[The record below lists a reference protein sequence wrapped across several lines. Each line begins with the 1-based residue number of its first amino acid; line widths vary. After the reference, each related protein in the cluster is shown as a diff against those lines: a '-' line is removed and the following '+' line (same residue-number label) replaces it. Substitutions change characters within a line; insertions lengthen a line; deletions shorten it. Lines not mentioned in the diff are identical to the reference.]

1 MKIIIYS
8 RPQLSHTTE
17 EITTLI
23 NAVSSNGCTYRLNNE
38 FADVVEKDINIKI
51 PNSCR
56 YETLDSEEHIGAIMV
71 SYGGDGT
78 FLEAV
83 KLLKESPIPII
94 GINSGRLG
102 FLANIPKQLINETF
116 NELVKGNFKTSTR
129 TLIQIKGDLPSDI
142 KYPFAF
148 NEFTIQRKM
157 ASMISVETYVNNEMV
172 ATYWGDGILLS
183 TPSGSTAYSLSIGG
197 PIIAPSCECFVL
209 SPIAPHNLTMRPVV
223 IPDNCEVSF
232 KISSRDAKATI
243 TIDNL
248 SFSIDSGS
256 EFTLTKAKNQ
266 INLIELQN
274 ISFYDTLRNKMLWG
288 IDPRDNSK

>member
-8 RPQLSHTTE
+8 RPQLPHTTDE
-17 EITTLI
+17 LMTLM
-23 NAVSSNGCTYRLNNE
+23 NAVVSNGCAYTLNNE
-38 FADVVEKDINIKI
+38 FADVIEHELDIKI
-51 PNSCR
+51 DDNARYDTLAGQENSN
-56 YETLDSEEHIGAIMV
+56 SIMI

-83 KLLKESPIPII
+83 KLLKELPIPII

-102 FLANIPKQLINETF
+102 FLANTPKSEIEETLT
-116 NELVKGNFKTSTR
+116 ELVKGNYTTSTR
-129 TLIQIKGDLPSDI
+129 SLIEIKGEIKGQIKEH
-142 KYPFAF
+142 FAF

-183 TPSGSTAYSLSIGG
+183 TPSGSTAYSLSVGG

-209 SPIAPHNLTMRPVV
+209 SPIAPHNLTMRPIV
-223 IPDNCEVSF
+223 IPDSCEVYF
-232 KISSRDAKATI
+232 KISSRDNQVTI

-248 SFSIDSGS
+248 SFSVNSGA
-256 EFTLTKAKNQ
+256 EFTLRKAKNQ
-266 INLIELQN
+266 IKLIQLQN